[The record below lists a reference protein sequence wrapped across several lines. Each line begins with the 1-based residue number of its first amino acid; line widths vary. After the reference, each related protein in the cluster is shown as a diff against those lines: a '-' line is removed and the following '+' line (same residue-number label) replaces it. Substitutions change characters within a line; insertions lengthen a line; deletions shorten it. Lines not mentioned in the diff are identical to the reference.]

1 MTLDFADVKPSLL
14 NWVIT
19 GLMAVTFISFWKF
32 IFSMWGQNIPI
43 LSSFA
48 HLFASI

>member
-14 NWVIT
+14 NWAVV

-32 IFSMWGQNIPI
+32 VFSMWGQGVPV
-43 LSSFA
+43 LDSLA
-48 HLFASI
+48 KLFASI

>member
-14 NWVIT
+14 NWTVV

-32 IFSMWGQNIPI
+32 VLSMWGQGVPF
-43 LSSFA
+43 LDSLA
-48 HLFASI
+48 KLFASI

>member
-14 NWVIT
+14 NWTVV

-32 IFSMWGQNIPI
+32 VFSMWGSDVPI
-43 LSSFA
+43 LSSLA

>member
-14 NWVIT
+14 NWTVV

-32 IFSMWGQNIPI
+32 VFSMWGQDIPF
-43 LSSFA
+43 LDSLA
-48 HLFASI
+48 KLFASI